1 MWHPQSTGE
10 RSNMADLQAGQVLIQ
25 NDATGKQTVVAESVY
40 LSSIKSKLSP
50 FHGWSV
56 VPYLNASETE
66 AEAEVVKPARKPK
79 KQENA

>member
-1 MWHPQSTGE
+1 
-10 RSNMADLQAGQVLIQ
+10 MADLQAGQVLIQ

-50 FHGWSV
+50 FHGWSI
-56 VPYLNASETE
+56 VPTLAETE

-79 KQENA
+79 KQVEA